1 MYTNELNKY
10 LEMDQVMSQQ
20 NGGVFALDELPL
32 FVEKKPCTYVIN
44 SQNST
49 NFNYGHW
56 LCIYCDGHKF
66 DFFDSFGKHPD
77 YYSRSLTDFMMR
89 NGNGDFQVNNKR
101 LQAESSAVCGH
112 YCIYFSYFRCR
123 GKLMNDIVEEVFNY
137 NTDLNDLFVYNFV
150 RTQFVGV
157 A

>member
-49 NFNYGHW
+49 NSNYGHW

-66 DFFDSFGKHPD
+66 GFF
-77 YYSRSLTDFMMR
+77 L
-89 NGNGDFQVNNKR
+89 
-101 LQAESSAVCGH
+101 
-112 YCIYFSYFRCR
+112 
-123 GKLMNDIVEEVFNY
+123 
-137 NTDLNDLFVYNFV
+137 LFWK
-150 RTQFVGV
+150 TP
-157 A
+157 